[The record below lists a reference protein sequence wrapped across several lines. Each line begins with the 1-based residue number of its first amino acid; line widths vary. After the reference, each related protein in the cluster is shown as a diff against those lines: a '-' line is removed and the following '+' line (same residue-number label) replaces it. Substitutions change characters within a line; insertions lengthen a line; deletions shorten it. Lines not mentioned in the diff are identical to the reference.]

1 MLRGIANMI
10 HEESPQD
17 GQSGQSFMSPFIPVL
32 LVSVAMIILLGY
44 QLTIIFG
51 QRSGLQKQI
60 AQQTEVVTRAVQT
73 QNELQRVVM
82 ELLALS
88 ETDADAKAIITKYKI
103 ASSTPPSA
111 PAATPAK

>member
-1 MLRGIANMI
+1 MI
-10 HEESPQD
+10 HQEPSQD
-17 GQSGQSFMSPFIPVL
+17 GADYISPFLPVL
-32 LVSVAMIILLGY
+32 IGSLALVILLGY

-60 AQQTEVVTRAVQT
+60 TQQTEVVTRAVQT

-82 ELLALS
+82 ELLALA

-103 ASSTPPSA
+103 ASSTPPQA
-111 PAATPAK
+111 PAPAPAK